1 MKISF
6 FLLFVINICF
16 PQATSL
22 PFYGAGELIGNQDI
36 SSIGLGNGMFYSGS
50 KYEISSSSPSSLWKT
65 PFTRFSIHSG
75 MNYLKVPTYSRQF
88 QHDLTHFSVLF
99 PIGNHKAFGF
109 GLKPTYRTNT
119 IEIEQDFEFLGVNES
134 TTSLPIAYQ
143 KNFFLKGGIS
153 DLFMQYSFKLNS
165 KLSFGFQYSFLFGN
179 QTTDERRSSY
189 EVHIDSTQLNQMAIY
204 EFWHDDELY
213 YLYEE
218 NSEITY
224 LKNSNR
230 FSGSRMILEGKYIHD
245 IHEFTFRTSIDGVMN
260 IKRKDMQNTS
270 DTIYY
275 NYYDYKVS
283 NNVSELALGY
293 HYNKFNDL
301 GFIMETRINHPID
314 LPEAVSLFNILA
326 PKERSFHFGFYK
338 RINNPKF
345 SLWNNVNLRTG
356 FYLKE
361 LNSNGNDFVD
371 LGFTLGLGLEYLS
384 NSQSIDIALRSGKR
398 ESLIVN
404 DKYENYLSL
413 HIGVMTGEK
422 WFMKR
427 RRK

>member
-1 MKISF
+1 MKI
-6 FLLFVINICF
+6 FLFLFVFNICF
-16 PQATSL
+16 PQATSF
-22 PFYGAGELIGNQDI
+22 PFYGVGELIGNQDI
-36 SSIGLGNGMFYSGS
+36 SSIGLGNGTFYSGNQF
-50 KYEISSSSPSSLWKT
+50 EIASSSPSSLWKT

-75 MNYLKVPTYSRQF
+75 MNYLKVPTFPEQF

-99 PIGNHKAFGF
+99 PIGGHKAFGF
-109 GLKPTYRTNT
+109 GLKPAYRTNT
-119 IEIEQDFEFLGVNES
+119 IEIDQNFEFLGVNNV

-143 KNFFLKGGIS
+143 NSFFLKGGIS
-153 DLFMQYSFKLNS
+153 DLFIQYSFKFNS

-179 QTTDERRSSY
+179 QTVDERRRAY
-189 EVHIDSTQLNQMAIY
+189 EVNIDSTQSNQMAIY
-204 EFWHDDELY
+204 EFWHDDGLY

-218 NSEITY
+218 HSEDTY

-230 FSGSRMILEGKYIHD
+230 FSGSRMILEGKYIYD
-245 IHEFTFRTSIDGVMN
+245 IHEFTFRTSIDGKMIIN
-260 IKRKDMQNTS
+260 RKDMQNTS
-270 DTIYY
+270 DTVYY

-283 NNVSELALGY
+283 DNISELALGY
-293 HYNKFNDL
+293 HYKKIKNL
-301 GFIMETRINHPID
+301 GFIMEARINHPID
-314 LPEAVSLFNILA
+314 LPEAISLFNILA
-326 PKERSFHFGFYK
+326 PKERSVHFGFYK

-371 LGFTLGLGLEYLS
+371 LGFTLGFGLEYLS

-404 DKYENYLSL
+404 DKFENYLSL